1 MKFDHKA
8 VNKPRLLN
16 LTGMAGSRQ
25 NLQLAIRYAR
35 LEREGA
41 LMGAVLAPG
50 ENYRRTGDALM
61 MAVRIGLLES
71 FELVEDRLHIGEL
84 VAFGEKVREEMRQRC
99 RTKRRAQILERV
111 CPAIVYAVGRIGID
125 PPLGKFLG
133 GGCNRCP
140 TTRARPSCPGAGGT
154 CRERSP
160 IRPNSRPGSRSRRAA
175 HRLSL
180 PNRPGPCRR
189 RSGRDRLWA
198 SGHIP
203 GCRWQCSGTKLT
215 GAPSEKSSTT
225 GPSGWDGQKRSPAPY
240 VPSVHSKAVR
250 EYSSP

>member
-1 MKFDHKA
+1 MLGKKFDHKA
-8 VNKPRLLN
+8 VKKPRLLH

-99 RTKRRAQILERV
+99 RTKRRAR
-111 CPAIVYAVGRIGID
+111 
-125 PPLGKFLG
+125 
-133 GGCNRCP
+133 
-140 TTRARPSCPGAGGT
+140 
-154 CRERSP
+154 
-160 IRPNSRPGSRSRRAA
+160 
-175 HRLSL
+175 
-180 PNRPGPCRR
+180 
-189 RSGRDRLWA
+189 
-198 SGHIP
+198 
-203 GCRWQCSGTKLT
+203 
-215 GAPSEKSSTT
+215 
-225 GPSGWDGQKRSPAPY
+225 
-240 VPSVHSKAVR
+240 
-250 EYSSP
+250 